1 MKTNV
6 KSLNVNV
13 HLKSMFKYWLEI
25 TSSFHKLTNQQIS
38 VLALLLYYH
47 HELSKE
53 ITSNKILWKMVFD
66 YEIRDKIRKELDIA
80 DAGFQ
85 NVLTSLR
92 KKNIIVNNQIVTTY
106 IPKLNLKE
114 SKNFRVIFNFNI
126 IDG

>member
-1 MKTNV
+1 MTTNV

-13 HLKSMFKYWLEI
+13 HLKTMFKLWLEI
-25 TSSFHKLTNQQIS
+25 TTTFHKLTKQQVS

-66 YEIRDKIRKELDIA
+66 YEIKEKIKKELELG
-80 DAGFQ
+80 DAGLQ
-85 NVLTSLR
+85 NVLTRLR
-92 KKNIIVNNQIVTTY
+92 KRGIIINNQVVNTY
-106 IPKLNLKE
+106 IPKLEKNNT
-114 SKNFRVIFNFNI
+114 NFRVIFNFNI

>member
-1 MKTNV
+1 
-6 KSLNVNV
+6 
-13 HLKSMFKYWLEI
+13 MFKYWLEI